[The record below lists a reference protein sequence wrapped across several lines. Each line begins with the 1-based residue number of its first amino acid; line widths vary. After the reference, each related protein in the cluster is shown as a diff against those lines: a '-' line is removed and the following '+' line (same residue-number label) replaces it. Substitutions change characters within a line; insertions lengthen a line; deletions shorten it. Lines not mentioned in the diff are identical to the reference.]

1 MTKENL
7 LREIHRFLEHLTV
20 SSIMVPRSE
29 VILLDVED
37 SLEEIV
43 ATIQREG
50 YSRYPVY
57 ENHVDNIIGVLYA
70 KDLLACVSSNVFSLK
85 KILRKPIFVSENKK
99 VSQLLT
105 EFRQTHI
112 HLGIVVDEFGAMV
125 GIVSLEDILE
135 ELVGEIEDEFDA
147 SKEEKEYEILADES
161 VVLSPKMSIARFNEV
176 FKQKVPE
183 DTFETIGGFLMGEK
197 GYVPAPGE
205 IVEYNGLLFTIL
217 EVKGSRLQ
225 KIGMKKK

>member
-1 MTKENL
+1 MTRDAL
-7 LREIHRFLEHLTV
+7 LKEIHRFLDHLTV

-29 VILLDVED
+29 VILIDAGS
-37 SLEEIV
+37 SLSEIV
-43 ATIQREG
+43 EIIRREG

-70 KDLLACVSSNVFSLK
+70 KDLLGQMLFEQVSLK

-99 VSQLLT
+99 VSQLLA

-112 HLGIVVDEFGAMV
+112 HLGIVVDEFGTMV

-135 ELVGEIEDEFDA
+135 ELVGEIEDEFDTKTA
-147 SKEEKEYEILADES
+147 EKEYEILPDES
-161 VVLSPKMSIARFNEV
+161 VILSPKMSIAKFNDI
-176 FKQKVPE
+176 FKQKVPD
-183 DTFETIGGFLMGEK
+183 DTFETLGGFLMGEK
-197 GYVPAPGE
+197 GYVPSVGE
-205 IVEYNGLLFTIL
+205 TVEYNGVVFTVL
-217 EVKGSRLQ
+217 DVKGSRIQ

>member
-7 LREIHRFLEHLTV
+7 VREIHRFLDHLTV

-29 VILLDVED
+29 VVLLDVANTLD
-37 SLEEIV
+37 EIV
-43 ATIQREG
+43 STIQKEG

-57 ENHVDNIIGVLYA
+57 ENHVDNIVGVLYA
-70 KDLLACVSSNVFSLK
+70 KDLLGSIGDAKFSLK

-112 HLGIVVDEFGAMV
+112 HLGIVVDEFGTMV

-147 SKEEKEYEILADES
+147 KKEELEYQILPDET
-161 VVLSPKMSIARFNEV
+161 VLLSPKMSISRFNEL
-176 FKQKVPE
+176 FKQKIPD
-183 DTFETIGGFLMGEK
+183 DTFETIGGFVIGEK
-197 GYVPAPGE
+197 GYVPAVGE
-205 IVEYNGLLFTIL
+205 TVEYNDIVFTIL
-217 EVKGSRLQ
+217 DVKGSRIQ
-225 KIGMKKK
+225 QIGMKRK

>member
-1 MTKENL
+1 MNREVLIK
-7 LREIHRFLEHLTV
+7 EIHRFLDHLTV

-29 VILLDVED
+29 VVLVDAGS
-37 SLEEIV
+37 SLKEIV
-43 ATIQREG
+43 DVICREG

-57 ENHVDNIIGVLYA
+57 ENHVDNIIGVFYA
-70 KDLLACVSSNVFSLK
+70 KDLLSQMFEREFSLK
-85 KILRKPIFVSENKK
+85 NILRKPIFVSENKK

-112 HLGIVVDEFGAMV
+112 HLGIVVDEFGTMV

-147 SKEEKEYEILADES
+147 ENTEKEYEILSDES
-161 VVLSPKMSIARFNEV
+161 VILSPKMEIAKFNEV
-176 FKQKVPE
+176 FKQKIPM
-183 DTFETIGGFLMGEK
+183 DTFETIGGFVIGEK
-197 GYVPAPGE
+197 GYVPSVGE
-205 IVEYNGLLFTIL
+205 TVEYNGLVFTVL
-217 EVKGSRLQ
+217 EVKGSRIQ